1 MKSVYVLQHTESE
14 FLGRIE
20 DHLEGR
26 GIRFTYFRP
35 FTADGALPATVE
47 FTDGLIM
54 LGGGPW
60 GSAGERDLPTL
71 QEELRLVWLCLE
83 RRIPVVG
90 IGLGAQILAIAA
102 GGRSE
107 NTPLTFQVSE
117 ARRLTDDALN
127 GFLPE
132 TFPLA
137 VYMRDRPV
145 PPDDASILAVDGD
158 GRPAVFQVG
167 ANCLG
172 FTGHPGAKAAMA
184 EDLLMEFDDAPDD
197 PLPALEALRAVQPA
211 IEDALVQIMTGLV
224 QVTGMMRPEASTEPP

>member
-1 MKSVYVLQHTESE
+1 MTSVYVLQHTESE
-14 FLGRIE
+14 FLGRME

-35 FTADGALPATVE
+35 FAAGGALPATVD

-60 GSAGERDLPTL
+60 GTAGERDLPTL

-83 RRIPVVG
+83 RRVPVVG
-90 IGLGAQILAIAA
+90 IGLGAQILSLAA

-107 NTPLTFQVSE
+107 KTPLIFDVGE
-117 ARRLTDDALN
+117 ARRVTDDALN
-127 GFLPE
+127 GYLPE

-137 VYMRDRPV
+137 VYMRDRPL
-145 PPDDASILAVDGD
+145 PPDDAAILAVDGA
-158 GRPAVFQVG
+158 GRPAVFQIG

-172 FTGHPGAKAAMA
+172 FTFHPGAKAAMV
-184 EDLLMEFDDAPDD
+184 EDLLMEFEDAPDD
-197 PLPALEALRAVQPA
+197 PLPALESLRAAQPA
-211 IEDALVQIMTGLV
+211 IEDSLVRIMTGLI
-224 QVTGMMRPEASTEPP
+224 QVTGMMRPAISPDPS